1 MERERGA
8 ARGAWFGVGFM
19 RISGS
24 VWVWVPGG
32 RGARDATRCNMAV
45 TIPFRDR
52 ATRPTLRAMKTPALI
67 FALTLLAALG
77 CTDAPEPSPFA
88 AVADSRQLM
97 LSVIEPAAEVYWDA
111 VGVIMDEEGTR
122 HIEPR
127 SAGEWEAVE
136 NAAFVLAES
145 GNLLLLED
153 RVQDRDHWRAMSRSM
168 IEVGRRA
175 VEAARARDPDAVF
188 EAGGEVYLVCTGCHA
203 VYAAETLRPSY
214 DADPEVP

>member
-1 MERERGA
+1 
-8 ARGAWFGVGFM
+8 
-19 RISGS
+19 
-24 VWVWVPGG
+24 
-32 RGARDATRCNMAV
+32 MAV

-52 ATRPTLRAMKTPALI
+52 AAGATLRAMKKPGPILV
-67 FALTLLAALG
+67 LTLLAPLG
-77 CTDAPEPSPFA
+77 CTDTPEPSPFA

-111 VGVIMDEEGTR
+111 VGVIMDEEGTH
-122 HIEPR
+122 HIEPVG
-127 SAGEWEAVE
+127 AAEWEAVE

-153 RVQDRDHWRAMSRSM
+153 RAQGRDHWRAMSRAM
-168 IEVGRRA
+168 IEIGRRA

-188 EAGGEVYLVCTGCHA
+188 EVGGEVYLVCTGCHA

>member
-1 MERERGA
+1 
-8 ARGAWFGVGFM
+8 M
-19 RISGS
+19 R
-24 VWVWVPGG
+24 
-32 RGARDATRCNMAV
+32 DNMAV

-52 ATRPTLRAMKTPALI
+52 APRATLRAMKMPGSI
-67 FALTLLAALG
+67 PPLTLLALLG
-77 CTDAPEPSPFA
+77 CTDAPEPPPFA

-127 SAGEWEAVE
+127 TDEEWEAVG

-153 RVQDRDHWRAMSRSM
+153 RARGRDHWRTMSRAM
-168 IEVGRRA
+168 IEIGRRA

-214 DADPEVP
+214 NAEPEVP

>member
-1 MERERGA
+1 
-8 ARGAWFGVGFM
+8 M
-19 RISGS
+19 RVSGS
-24 VWVWVPGG
+24 AWEWVPGG
-32 RGARDATRCNMAV
+32 RDAMRDNMVV

-52 ATRPTLRAMKTPALI
+52 AAGASFRAMKTPGPI
-67 FALTLLAALG
+67 FALILLAPLG
-77 CTDAPEPSPFA
+77 CADAPEPPPFA

-111 VGVIMDEEGTR
+111 VGVIMDEAGTH
-122 HIEPR
+122 HIEPVGV
-127 SAGEWEAVE
+127 AEWEAVE

-153 RVQDRDHWRAMSRSM
+153 RAQGRDHWRTMSRAM
-168 IEVGRRA
+168 IEIGRRA

>member
-1 MERERGA
+1 M
-8 ARGAWFGVGFM
+8 
-19 RISGS
+19 
-24 VWVWVPGG
+24 VWVLGG
-32 RGARDATRCNMAV
+32 RDASQDKMGG

-52 ATRPTLRAMKTPALI
+52 AARATLRAMKTPGLI
-67 FALTLLAALG
+67 FALTLPALLG
-77 CTDAPEPSPFA
+77 CSDAPEPPPFA

-111 VGVIMDEEGTR
+111 VGVIMDEEGTH

-127 SAGEWEAVE
+127 TAEEWEAVE

-153 RVQDRDHWRAMSRSM
+153 RVQGGDHWRAMSRSM
-168 IEVGRRA
+168 IEIGRRA

-203 VYAAETLRPSY
+203 VYADETLRPSY
-214 DADPEVP
+214 DANPEVP

>member
-1 MERERGA
+1 MERERGV
-8 ARGAWFGVGFM
+8 ARGARLELSFM
-19 RISGS
+19 RVSGS
-24 VWVWVPGG
+24 VSVWVPG
-32 RGARDATRCNMAV
+32 RRDAMRDNMVV

-52 ATRPTLRAMKTPALI
+52 AARASFRAMKTPGPI
-67 FALTLLAALG
+67 FPLTLLALLG
-77 CTDAPEPSPFA
+77 CTDAPEPPPFA
-88 AVADSRQLM
+88 SVADSRQLM

-111 VGVIMDEEGTR
+111 VGVIMDEEGTH
-122 HIEPR
+122 HIEPVG
-127 SAGEWEAVE
+127 AAEWEAVE

-153 RVQDRDHWRAMSRSM
+153 RAQGRDHWRTMSRAM
-168 IEVGRRA
+168 IEIGRRA

>member
-1 MERERGA
+1 
-8 ARGAWFGVGFM
+8 M
-19 RISGS
+19 R
-24 VWVWVPGG
+24 
-32 RGARDATRCNMAV
+32 DNMDV

-52 ATRPTLRAMKTPALI
+52 AARATLRAMKKPGPI
-67 FALTLLAALG
+67 IALTVLALLG
-77 CTDAPEPSPFA
+77 CTDAPEPPPFA

-111 VGVIMDEEGTR
+111 VGVIMDEEGT
-122 HIEPR
+122 HYIEPVG
-127 SAGEWEAVE
+127 AAEWEAVE

-153 RVQDRDHWRAMSRSM
+153 RAQGRDHWKTMSRAM
-168 IEVGRRA
+168 IEIGRRA

-188 EAGGEVYLVCTGCHA
+188 EVGGEVYLVCTGCHA

-214 DADPEVP
+214 DADPKVP

>member
-1 MERERGA
+1 MK
-8 ARGAWFGVGFM
+8 
-19 RISGS
+19 
-24 VWVWVPGG
+24 
-32 RGARDATRCNMAV
+32 V

-52 ATRPTLRAMKTPALI
+52 AVRATLRAMRTPGPI
-67 FALTLLAALG
+67 FALTLLALLG
-77 CTDAPEPSPFA
+77 CTDSPEPSPFT

-127 SAGEWEAVE
+127 TAGEWEAVE

-145 GNLLLLED
+145 GNLLLVED
-153 RVQDRDHWRAMSRSM
+153 RVRGRDHWRAMSRSM
-168 IEVGRRA
+168 IEIGRRA

-188 EAGGEVYLVCTGCHA
+188 KAGGEVYLVCTGCHA
-203 VYAAETLRPSY
+203 VYASETLRPSY
-214 DADPEVP
+214 NANLEVP